1 MHDVKSFRAVFVYLS
16 MLLKTLCYTF
26 FPDHYFRESR
36 MNGNPPPH
44 ESSSKGSTVFVV
56 DDDASIRDALS
67 NLFRSA
73 GIRVETF
80 ASTAE
85 FQQHSKTE
93 GPSCLVL
100 DVRLQGSSGLDFQR
114 KLVESN
120 ASIPVIF
127 ITGHGDIEMS
137 VKAMKAGAVDFLAKP
152 FREQDLLDAV
162 TGAFQADTRRREIEQ
177 QRTDLYSDY
186 QSLTAREKEVMAF
199 AVKGLMNKQI
209 AGQMNLSE
217 ITVKIHRGH
226 AMKKMHARSFADL
239 VRMAETLGVGSDR

>member
-1 MHDVKSFRAVFVYLS
+1 MSAPSSEPQSNGSIVY
-16 MLLKTLCYTF
+16 
-26 FPDHYFRESR
+26 
-36 MNGNPPPH
+36 
-44 ESSSKGSTVFVV
+44 VV

-67 NLFRSA
+67 NLLRSA

-85 FQQHSKTE
+85 FLRQPNTGSA
-93 GPSCLVL
+93 SCLVL
-100 DVRLQGSSGLDFQR
+100 DVRLQGNSGLDFQR
-114 KLVESN
+114 QLVESN
-120 ASIPVIF
+120 TTIPIIF

-137 VKAMKAGAVDFLAKP
+137 VRAMKAGAVDFLAKP

-162 TGAFQADTRRREIEQ
+162 SSALQTDIKRRELERQ
-177 QRTDLYSDY
+177 SSNLHADY
-186 QSLTAREKEVMAF
+186 QSLTAREREVMAL

-217 ITVKIHRGH
+217 ITIKIHRSH

-239 VRMAETLGVGSDR
+239 VRMAEALGVGHSR

>member
-1 MHDVKSFRAVFVYLS
+1 MNAPSCEPQNNGSIVY
-16 MLLKTLCYTF
+16 
-26 FPDHYFRESR
+26 
-36 MNGNPPPH
+36 
-44 ESSSKGSTVFVV
+44 VV

-67 NLFRSA
+67 NLLRSA

-80 ASTAE
+80 ASTAD
-85 FQQHSKTE
+85 FLRQPKTDSA
-93 GPSCLVL
+93 SCLVL
-100 DVRLQGSSGLDFQR
+100 DVRLQGNSGLDFQR
-114 KLVESN
+114 QLVESHTT
-120 ASIPVIF
+120 IPIIF

-162 TGAFQADTRRREIEQ
+162 SSALQTDIKRREVERQ
-177 QRTDLYSDY
+177 SSNLHADY
-186 QSLTAREKEVMAF
+186 QSLTAREREVMAL

-217 ITVKIHRGH
+217 ITIKIHRSH

-239 VRMAETLGVGSDR
+239 VRMAEALGVGHSQ

>member
-1 MHDVKSFRAVFVYLS
+1 L
-16 MLLKTLCYTF
+16 
-26 FPDHYFRESR
+26 
-36 MNGNPPPH
+36 
-44 ESSSKGSTVFVV
+44 
-56 DDDASIRDALS
+56 
-67 NLFRSA
+67 RSA

-85 FQQHSKTE
+85 FLSQPKTDSA
-93 GPSCLVL
+93 SCLVL
-100 DVRLQGSSGLDFQR
+100 DVRLQGNSGLDFQR
-114 KLVESN
+114 QLVESN
-120 ASIPVIF
+120 TTIPIIF

-162 TGAFQADTRRREIEQ
+162 SAALQTDIKRRELERQ
-177 QRTDLYSDY
+177 TSNLHADY
-186 QSLTAREKEVMAF
+186 QSLTTREREVMAL

-217 ITVKIHRGH
+217 ITIKIHRSH

-239 VRMAETLGVGSDR
+239 VRMAEALGVGHER

>member
-1 MHDVKSFRAVFVYLS
+1 MNAPFNESQNNVSIVY
-16 MLLKTLCYTF
+16 
-26 FPDHYFRESR
+26 
-36 MNGNPPPH
+36 
-44 ESSSKGSTVFVV
+44 VV

-67 NLFRSA
+67 NLLRSA
-73 GIRVETF
+73 GMRVETF

-85 FQQHSKTE
+85 FLQRSKTD
-93 GPSCLVL
+93 GASCLVL

-114 KLVESN
+114 QLVDSHS
-120 ASIPVIF
+120 SIPVIF

-162 TGAFQADTRRREIEQ
+162 SAALQADIKRREVERQ
-177 QRTDLYSDY
+177 TSNLHADY
-186 QSLTAREKEVMAF
+186 QSLTPREKEVMAL

-217 ITVKIHRGH
+217 ITIKIHRSH
-226 AMKKMHARSFADL
+226 AMKKMHAKSFADL
-239 VRMAETLGVGSDR
+239 VRMAEALERG